1 MSVGGY
7 TLDLYCNIGLVAVDL
22 SANANFNF
30 DIEASI
36 MPSNGVP
43 IAFSRMP
50 EIGSP
55 SSRLGLTDD
64 QPAGGIGGGQI
75 DFEAGFLPGSTNVI
89 AQLGYGVTTAS
100 NGSSTCQ
107 LFGAVTEPTN

>member
-36 MPSNGVP
+36 M
-43 IAFSRMP
+43 FSRMP